1 MKVDIR
7 VPVGLPVR
15 ETADFIA
22 GCEAAGFTGVGV
34 HDHQHSGR
42 DVFLTLALA
51 AERTSRLTLY
61 PATSNPVTRHPMV
74 LASLAHSLE
83 EIAPERVRLTV
94 APGYLAVGNIG
105 RPRATVEA
113 MRRAVATIRRLL
125 RGELVEFNGV
135 ETRLPNLS
143 DRPTPV
149 FMTAAGPRMVE
160 LAGEVADG
168 ALLLVGLHPK
178 AIDAARRRLE
188 IGAARAGRSLEGFQS
203 IFITPTTVSA
213 DGPAARRFPQ
223 QWFRP
228 DQPYLKYPSDSNLV
242 WLREAGIDLANDFIP
257 ESIGDAQAAEIC
269 DAFGLFGTPEECLAR
284 LKRARDES
292 GINHVFIFPTH
303 TQEGGYDMPLAEV
316 DAFRETIPAGPAAG
330 PSPVW
335 APFRNRS
342 AWPFGWP
349 LSWRSNGNKKLGN
362 PWTVSFGG
370 RMILWIASLATTSSH
385 NSEISRCTRYR
396 LLPSLS
402 AWHCYERLL
411 APPNCR
417 YIRTG
422 LVPSRL
428 N

>member
-105 RPRATVEA
+105 RPRATVDA
-113 MRRAVATIRRLL
+113 VRRAVATIRRLL
-125 RGELVEFNGV
+125 RGELVAFNGV
-135 ETRLPNLS
+135 ETRLRNLS

-149 FMTAAGPRMVE
+149 FLTAAGPRMVE

-203 IFITPTTVSA
+203 IFITPTTVSD

-228 DQPYLKYPSDSNLV
+228 DQPYLEYPSDSNLV
-242 WLREAGIDLANDFIP
+242 WLREAGIDLTNDFIP

-269 DAFGLFGTPEECLAR
+269 DAFGLFGTPEECLVR
-284 LKRARDES
+284 LKRARDEL

-316 DAFRETIPAGPAAG
+316 DAFRETIIPGLG
-330 PSPVW
+330 T
-335 APFRNRS
+335 
-342 AWPFGWP
+342 
-349 LSWRSNGNKKLGN
+349 LS
-362 PWTVSFGG
+362 
-370 RMILWIASLATTSSH
+370 
-385 NSEISRCTRYR
+385 
-396 LLPSLS
+396 
-402 AWHCYERLL
+402 
-411 APPNCR
+411 
-417 YIRTG
+417 
-422 LVPSRL
+422 
-428 N
+428 

>member
-135 ETRLPNLS
+135 ETRLRNLS

-178 AIDAARRRLE
+178 AIDAARRPAGNRS
-188 IGAARAGRSLEGFQS
+188 GAGRTQ
-203 IFITPTTVSA
+203 P
-213 DGPAARRFPQ
+213 RRFP
-223 QWFRP
+223 
-228 DQPYLKYPSDSNLV
+228 
-242 WLREAGIDLANDFIP
+242 IDLHHPND
-257 ESIGDAQAAEIC
+257 GV
-269 DAFGLFGTPEECLAR
+269 G
-284 LKRARDES
+284 
-292 GINHVFIFPTH
+292 
-303 TQEGGYDMPLAEV
+303 
-316 DAFRETIPAGPAAG
+316 
-330 PSPVW
+330 
-335 APFRNRS
+335 
-342 AWPFGWP
+342 
-349 LSWRSNGNKKLGN
+349 
-362 PWTVSFGG
+362 
-370 RMILWIASLATTSSH
+370 
-385 NSEISRCTRYR
+385 
-396 LLPSLS
+396 
-402 AWHCYERLL
+402 
-411 APPNCR
+411 
-417 YIRTG
+417 
-422 LVPSRL
+422 
-428 N
+428 